1 MHSSTWEEIA
11 MAFDALD
18 EAMAQVLD
26 LELDA
31 LGTAERFTVLGW
43 CEKVRCRLPA
53 AEHGIINALARQAT
67 PAEIGGRL
75 SHVLA
80 DRLHITRTEAGRRI
94 HDAEDLGARHALNGE
109 RLQPRLTATAAA
121 QRIGAVNTDHVRVI
135 RSFDHHLPGWVDRSE
150 EHTSELQSPKDL
162 VC

>member
-1 MHSSTWEEIA
+1 

-94 HDAEDLGARHALNGE
+94 HDAEDLGSRHALNGE
-109 RLQPRLTATAAA
+109 RLPPATDGNGRRPARRRGEHRSRPGHPQLRSSLARLG
-121 QRIGAVNTDHVRVI
+121 RRRH
-135 RSFDHHLPGWVDRSE
+135 P
-150 EHTSELQSPKDL
+150 
-162 VC
+162 